1 MDSGETAREQHTC
14 IILHFPLSTFHF
26 QLSILHSPL
35 STLHYP
41 LSILHFPLSTL
52 HYPFSTIQMRPI
64 LLTILLFLSLLTVKA
79 QDEPQDESRK
89 PRFSGSVELTSK
101 YLWRG
106 QEYGTAPTI
115 FPTLNFSVAGLN
127 VYASGA
133 YSFNNSYSE
142 VDLGADYTFADVT
155 IGLVDYYYPSA
166 VGENDKYFNFRN
178 RTTGH
183 SLEAFVSYAP
193 SWVPLT
199 AMLATYFWGDDK
211 KEDGSQAW
219 STYAELGYHHDFS
232 ERIAL
237 SVALGASLNRSSYN
251 NFETGFSIVN
261 IGLKLESVLYKGKH
275 LSVPASVQYVINP
288 QKEKSYISFTAGV
301 EF

>member
-1 MDSGETAREQHTC
+1 
-14 IILHFPLSTFHF
+14 
-26 QLSILHSPL
+26 
-35 STLHYP
+35 
-41 LSILHFPLSTL
+41 
-52 HYPFSTIQMRPI
+52 MRPI
-64 LLTILLFLSLLTVKA
+64 LLSILLFLSLLTVSA

-142 VDLGADYTFADVT
+142 VDLGADYTFADIT

-251 NFETGFSIVN
+251 NFETGFSVVN

-288 QKEKSYISFTAGV
+288 QKEKSYISFAAGV

>member
-1 MDSGETAREQHTC
+1 
-14 IILHFPLSTFHF
+14 
-26 QLSILHSPL
+26 
-35 STLHYP
+35 
-41 LSILHFPLSTL
+41 
-52 HYPFSTIQMRPI
+52 MRPI
-64 LLTILLFLSLLTVKA
+64 LLSTLLFLSLLTASA

-89 PRFSGSVELTSK
+89 PRFLGSVELTSK

-142 VDLGADYTFADVT
+142 VDLGADYTFADIT

-183 SLEAFVSYAP
+183 SLEGFVSYAP

-251 NFETGFSIVN
+251 NFETGFSVVN

-288 QKEKSYISFTAGV
+288 QKEKSYISFAAGV